1 MCRGA
6 GRINIVSPEERREG
20 RTLSAGVVWPLHYRV
35 RLSLSLSLAPSVTT
49 CCSVSRVCVSQSEWP
64 GPGAPRVV
72 REKVPRLAAEVS
84 KNRVIAISN
93 RSVFLV
99 SKLETSIEVLD

>member
-35 RLSLSLSLAPSVTT
+35 RLSLSLSSPQSPLVAPSAE
-49 CCSVSRVCVSQSEWP
+49 SVSVSQNGQVQELL
-64 GPGAPRVV
+64 G
-72 REKVPRLAAEVS
+72 L
-84 KNRVIAISN
+84 
-93 RSVFLV
+93 
-99 SKLETSIEVLD
+99 